1 MLEAKKFLDNYF
13 LSKVGKKNIKLLRKQ
28 NLIDSGIID
37 SLDIVTLS
45 VMIKKKFGVDIS
57 INSQKSINLF
67 KSYDSILNVIKKN
80 EKQKN
85 F

>member
-13 LSKVGKKNIKLLRKQ
+13 SSKVGKKNIKSIRKQ
-28 NLIDSGIID
+28 NLIESGIID

-45 VMIKKKFGVDIS
+45 VMIKKKFGVDIN

-67 KSYDSILNVIKKN
+67 KSYDSILNAIKKN
-80 EKQKN
+80 EN
-85 F
+85 

>member
-1 MLEAKKFLDNYF
+1 MSEAKKFLDNYF
-13 LSKVGKKNIKLLRKQ
+13 LSKVEKKNIKSLKKQ

-45 VMIKKKFGVDIS
+45 VMIKKKFGVDIA

-67 KSYDSILNVIKKN
+67 KSYDSILKAIEKN
-80 EKQKN
+80 EK
-85 F
+85 

>member
-1 MLEAKKFLDNYF
+1 MSEAKKFLDNYF
-13 LSKVGKKNIKLLRKQ
+13 LSNVGKKNIKSLKKQ

-45 VMIKKKFGVDIS
+45 VMIKKKFGVDIA

-67 KSYDSILNVIKKN
+67 KSYDSILKAIEKN
-80 EKQKN
+80 EK
-85 F
+85 

>member
-1 MLEAKKFLDNYF
+1 MSEAKKFLDNYF
-13 LSKVGKKNIKLLRKQ
+13 LSKVGKKNIKSLKKQ

-45 VMIKKKFGVDIS
+45 VMIKKKFGLEIT

-67 KSYDSILNVIKKN
+67 KSFNTESYRKK
-80 EKQKN
+80 
-85 F
+85 